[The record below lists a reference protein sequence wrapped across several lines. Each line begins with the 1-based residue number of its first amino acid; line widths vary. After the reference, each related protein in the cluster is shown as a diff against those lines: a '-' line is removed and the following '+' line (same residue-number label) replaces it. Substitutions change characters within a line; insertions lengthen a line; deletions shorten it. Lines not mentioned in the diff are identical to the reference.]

1 MFILLYCKGLGFDP
15 PPTIHVN
22 TARNYLKAFGYKYSH
37 IKKGMYVDGHE
48 RKDVVAYRMVFLQTI
63 LELEKLMPMFEGEN
77 MEIEI
82 WPELL
87 LGEKPHILVT
97 HDECVFSSYD
107 GMPMCWMP
115 EGEQPLRKKGQG
127 RSLHVSEF
135 LTDVCGRLKLE
146 VRLFLKI

>member
-1 MFILLYCKGLGFDP
+1 MLYRQGLGFDP

-22 TARNYLKAFGYKYSH
+22 TARNYLRSFGYDFSRV
-37 IKKGMYVDGHE
+37 KKGVYVDGHE
-48 RKDVVAYRMVFLQTI
+48 RKDVVEYRMEFLRKMS
-63 LELEKLMPMFEGEN
+63 ELEKLMPVFDGDN
-77 MEIEI
+77 MEIET
-82 WPELL
+82 WPELPS
-87 LGEKPHILVT
+87 GGKPHILVT

-115 EGEQPLRKKGQG
+115 KCEQPLRKKGQG

-146 VRLFLKI
+146 VS